1 MVGRG
6 VIVHRGSM
14 VNWGSFVDW
23 SSMVDRSSLVDRG
36 SMVDRGSLVN
46 NRGSFVNRGSSSFVN
61 RGSNRSIAFSLL
73 WILGHAFV
81 GDSLCPAIGQSHLV
95 SSISIVTI
103 TLLMGIEVG
112 GRVVV
117 LDSVGV
123 LVHWGEVRVGGLSGV
138 GGGSGRGSAGTGQKG
153 S

>member
-1 MVGRG
+1 MYQDFLPYNLKGT
-6 VIVHRGSM
+6 HRSG
-14 VNWGSFVDW
+14 D
-23 SSMVDRSSLVDRG
+23 
-36 SMVDRGSLVN
+36 
-46 NRGSFVNRGSSSFVN
+46 
-61 RGSNRSIAFSLL
+61 
-73 WILGHAFV
+73 V

-112 GRVVV
+112 GGVVV

-138 GGGSGRGSAGTGQKG
+138 GGGSCWGSAGTGQKG
-153 S
+153 G

>member
-1 MVGRG
+1 
-6 VIVHRGSM
+6 
-14 VNWGSFVDW
+14 
-23 SSMVDRSSLVDRG
+23 
-36 SMVDRGSLVN
+36 MVDRGSLVN
-46 NRGSFVNRGSSSFVN
+46 NRGSSSFIN

-73 WILGHAFV
+73 WILGHAFIGYISNISFRSGHV
-81 GDSLCPAIGQSHLV
+81 GDSLCPPIGQSHLV

-112 GRVVV
+112 GGVVV

-123 LVHWGEVRVGGLSGV
+123 LVHWGEVRVDRLSGV
-138 GGGSGRGSAGTGQKG
+138 GWGSGRGCAGTRQKG

>member
-1 MVGRG
+1 MVSRG
-6 VIVHRGSM
+6 MMIHRG
-14 VNWGSFVDW
+14 
-23 SSMVDRSSLVDRG
+23 SLVDRG
-36 SMVDRGSLVN
+36 SMGDRGSLVD

-61 RGSNRSIAFSLL
+61 RGSNRSIAFSVL
-73 WILGHAFV
+73 WILGHAFIGHISNISFRSGHV
-81 GDSLCPAIGQSHLV
+81 GDSLCSAIGQSHLV

-112 GRVVV
+112 GGVVV

-138 GGGSGRGSAGTGQKG
+138 GGGSGRGSAGT
-153 S
+153 

>member
-1 MVGRG
+1 MVSRG
-6 VIVHRGSM
+6 MVVHRGSM
-14 VNWGSFVDW
+14 VHWGSFVDW
-23 SSMVDRSSLVDRG
+23 G
-36 SMVDRGSLVN
+36 SMVDRGSLVD
-46 NRGSFVNRGSSSFVN
+46 NRGSSSFVN

-73 WILGHAFV
+73 WILGHAFIGHISNISFRSGHV
-81 GDSLCPAIGQSHLV
+81 GDSLCSAIGQSHLV

-123 LVHWGEVRVGGLSGV
+123 LVHWGEVGVGGLSGV
-138 GGGSGRGSAGTGQKG
+138 GWGSGWGSACT
-153 S
+153 